1 MNGMELDAN
10 NKEGRSLSFLNFFTG
25 VELKQSQTSAINTL
39 MNRIMMIPV
48 MIIYNIIDTAQNAI
62 RRIMAIPMSIGSR
75 ISAIVSSFS
84 GTYSTIKVIFRRLTS
99 YGFGMKKV
107 KAMTVD
113 MFATILTNLINS
125 KMQAFDAYIA
135 RLSNKVFSLG
145 MDGAKAV
152 PLVGT
157 AVATGTAVNTTATT
171 VDETL
176 DNIASNMKSVETS
189 LDNESNNL
197 EEKAKKEKEKEMF
210 RTEINKK
217 LDDNDN
223 TEKKGGKRSRRKK
236 RILKKKKRCTKR
248 LNY

>member
-1 MNGMELDAN
+1 
-10 NKEGRSLSFLNFFTG
+10 
-25 VELKQSQTSAINTL
+25 
-39 MNRIMMIPV
+39 
-48 MIIYNIIDTAQNAI
+48 
-62 RRIMAIPMSIGSR
+62 
-75 ISAIVSSFS
+75 
-84 GTYSTIKVIFRRLTS
+84 
-99 YGFGMKKV
+99 
-107 KAMTVD
+107 

-223 TEKKGGKRSRRKK
+223 TEKKGGKRRIRSKK
-236 RILKKKKRCTKR
+236 IRSKKIKSKKNKK
-248 LNY
+248 